1 MIQKAVSI
9 IGRLPTPV
17 RRATALIIGLG
28 LILIPNQAARITRRN
43 IQMAFPERRA
53 WSRFWLINASLIELV
68 QKSFDIAA
76 TWVRSPEQIVDWVQ
90 ASEGLTEFLQ
100 TPATTPKLI
109 LLPHLGN
116 WELFGMWLS
125 QYQSYTAL
133 FRPLRADAL
142 TALVRTARGRGGN
155 ELVSTDSAGL
165 RQLMSALRLG
175 ATVIVLP
182 DQTPHAGQG
191 VYVPFFGI
199 QTLTPTLIA
208 RLIQKTKPHVF
219 IAAAVREGS
228 SYKAM
233 IERVEILDSVPNTVE
248 ICRRMNLIIESLV
261 RRYPTQYQWEYRR
274 FRNAPDGSLRY
285 P

>member
-1 MIQKAVSI
+1 MIRKAVCI
-9 IGRLPTPV
+9 IGGLPTPV
-17 RRATALIIGLG
+17 RRATAFLLGLG
-28 LILIPNQAARITRRN
+28 LIVFPNQAARVTRQN
-43 IQMAFPERRA
+43 IRMAFPERRA
-53 WSRFWLINASLIELV
+53 WSRYCLANASLIELV

-76 TWVRSPEQIVDWVQ
+76 TWVRSPEHLVGWVK
-90 ASEGLTEFLQ
+90 ASDGLTEFLQ
-100 TPATTPKLI
+100 TPAATPKLI

-125 QYQSYTAL
+125 QYQPYTAL

-142 TALVRTARGRGGN
+142 TTLVRNARGRGGN
-155 ELVSTDSAGL
+155 ELVPTDSAGL
-165 RQLMSALRLG
+165 RQLMTALRSG
-175 ATVIVLP
+175 ASVIVLP

-219 IAAAVREGS
+219 IAAAIRDGS
-228 SYKAM
+228 GYQAI

-248 ICRRMNLIIESLV
+248 ICRRMNLVIETLV